1 MLKGKIGGLHLN
13 TGQILSEGNVYNFNV
28 EIVDGG
34 IRNHQEVEFE
44 LSPDGN
50 VKIIYGTGANKPTN
64 KPKPTKKKENITSE
78 LAGKLVDNRELLT
91 EDK

>member
-34 IRNHQEVEFE
+34 VQNQQEVEFE
-44 LSPDGN
+44 LNPDGN
-50 VKIIYGTGANKPTN
+50 VKIIYGAGANKTTN
-64 KPKPTKKKENITSE
+64 KLKPTKKKENTTS
-78 LAGKLVDNRELLT
+78 KLVDNRELLT
-91 EDK
+91 EEK

>member
-1 MLKGKIGGLHLN
+1 MHRGKIGGLHLN

-28 EIVDGG
+28 EVVDGG

-44 LSPDGN
+44 LNPDGN

-64 KPKPTKKKENITSE
+64 KPKPTKKKENTTS
-78 LAGKLVDNRELLT
+78 KLVDNRELLT